1 MAFRLEISYACA
13 VKETIFLMS
22 GWGHRDVRG
31 PYLSLEQ
38 GKVCLPAFLFDEKFC
53 SKVKLTFSL
62 SNTCQH
68 EAIEISCRYLGD
80 VKSETILRNGE
91 ADIMI
96 PRILKNRRVDCVINV
111 SATFL
116 DIKESRAVIG
126 PVLDVLALDKIIIER
141 NVDPT
146 ILY

>member
-13 VKETIFLMS
+13 VKETVFLGS

-31 PYLSLEQ
+31 PYLTLRQ
-38 GKVCLPAFLFDEKFC
+38 GQICLPAFLFDKKFY
-53 SKVKLTFSL
+53 SKVMLTFSL

-68 EAIEISCRYLGD
+68 EAVEISCSYIND
-80 VKSETILRNGE
+80 IKSETIIRNGE
-91 ADIMI
+91 ADIMM
-96 PRILKNRRVDCVINV
+96 PETLGDNRVNHIISV

-116 DIKESRAVIG
+116 DVRGSRAVIS
-126 PVLDVLALDKIIIER
+126 PVLDVVALDKIVIER

-146 ILY
+146 IPY